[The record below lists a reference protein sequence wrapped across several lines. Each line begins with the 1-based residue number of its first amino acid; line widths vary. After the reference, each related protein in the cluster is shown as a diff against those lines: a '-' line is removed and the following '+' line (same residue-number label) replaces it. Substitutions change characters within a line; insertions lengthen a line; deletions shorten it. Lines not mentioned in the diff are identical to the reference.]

1 MAPND
6 EEWLKFFHILSDLSF
21 SSRKFNICRS
31 SILGSNFIFHWFRV
45 CWCRTSLEKR
55 KIKFEPRVRYITTY
69 AWKGKLGRLSHE
81 SSRIGHY
88 TISLG
93 IPVFCRPSFVT
104 TSEITEKFTATS
116 DWQLSQ
122 SESAGHHGTN
132 VKHLLPSTPRETLK
146 RKEGRHAFLLPPPSP
161 LFRRLNVQQGPTVR
175 ASTFESFSFKV
186 R

>member
-6 EEWLKFFHILSDLSF
+6 EEWLKFFHILSDLPF

-55 KIKFEPRVRYITTY
+55 KIKFEPRVRFYNIRLERKAREIKPWKFLHRTLHHDSEFPSVVVQ
-69 AWKGKLGRLSHE
+69 AWSRL
-81 SSRIGHY
+81 RK
-88 TISLG
+88 SLKSLRQLP
-93 IPVFCRPSFVT
+93 IDNF
-104 TSEITEKFTATS
+104 
-116 DWQLSQ
+116 LSQ
-122 SESAGHHGTN
+122 RALAGHHGTN

-146 RKEGRHAFLLPPPSP
+146 RKEGRHAFLPPPPSP
-161 LFRRLNVQQGPTVR
+161 LFRWLNVQQGPTVR
-175 ASTFESFSFKV
+175 ASTFKV